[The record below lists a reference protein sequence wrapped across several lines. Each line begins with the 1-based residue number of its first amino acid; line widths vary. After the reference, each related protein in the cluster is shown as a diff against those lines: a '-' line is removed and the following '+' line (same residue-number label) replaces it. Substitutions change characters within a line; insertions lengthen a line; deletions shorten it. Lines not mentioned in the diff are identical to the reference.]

1 MFWELHDKM
10 FQTQDG
16 LDVASLKTYAVQ
28 LGLDADTF
36 STCLDEG
43 KHAERVEGDLAV
55 GREYGVSS
63 TPTIF
68 INGRT
73 VMGALPFEAFD
84 QIIQEELAAT
94 QR

>member
-1 MFWELHDKM
+1 MR
-10 FQTQDG
+10 G
-16 LDVASLKTYAVQ
+16 
-28 LGLDADTF
+28 
-36 STCLDEG
+36 STPSVS
-43 KHAERVEGDLAV
+43 RVTWPL